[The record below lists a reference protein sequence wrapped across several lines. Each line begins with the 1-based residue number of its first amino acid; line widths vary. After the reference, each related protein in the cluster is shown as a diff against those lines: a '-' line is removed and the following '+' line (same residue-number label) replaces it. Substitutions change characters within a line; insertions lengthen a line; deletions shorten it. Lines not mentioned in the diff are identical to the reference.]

1 MDQRRLA
8 LFQRICVVHQV
19 MGGHSL
25 KHGRSGLLIG
35 NPGWHMHKPV
45 GGHGEMTT
53 TGWLRA
59 DVQVVGVTAGASTPN
74 VKVGETIA
82 RIFATRG
89 IDLAGALG

>member
-1 MDQRRLA
+1 
-8 LFQRICVVHQV
+8 
-19 MGGHSL
+19 
-25 KHGRSGLLIG
+25 
-35 NPGWHMHKPV
+35 
-45 GGHGEMTT
+45 MTT

-89 IDLAGALG
+89 IDLSAALA

>member
-1 MDQRRLA
+1 VIRHR
-8 LFQRICVVHQV
+8 
-19 MGGHSL
+19 
-25 KHGRSGLLIG
+25 
-35 NPGWHMHKPV
+35 PV
-45 GGHGEMTT
+45 GGREEMTT

-89 IDLAGALG
+89 IDLSAALA